1 MKFIIDSNAE
11 VDVDP
16 SLISRMV
23 AKQENENGI
32 NRLLSN
38 LDVDIDALLEQQGI
52 LRRNDRE
59 PEVDPN
65 AKWPSRCW
73 LCKAS
78 RLRVVS
84 IGKSGKRILE
94 CANRNCF
101 ATIEYTDL
109 PAGTVIE
116 QEKPTRRNYGW
127 YLRDTSEMVY
137 PSNERLA
144 AFPNLPFEYVP
155 EVLYNSAK
163 RVLIR
168 CPGQWKLVQLQ

>member
-1 MKFIIDSNAE
+1 MKFIVDSNAE

-23 AKQENENGI
+23 AKQKNENGI
-32 NRLLSN
+32 NRLLSY

-65 AKWPSRCW
+65 AKLPSRCW

-78 RLRVVS
+78 RLRVVN

-109 PAGTVIE
+109 PDETVIE

-137 PSNERLA
+137 PSKERLA

-155 EVLYNSAK
+155 EVLYNSSK